1 MMGIFNIV
9 KMSVLLKVIHI
20 FTAIPISFLT
30 AFYLFIYLFIYST
43 IGKAYSQNHLELQRV
58 LNNKKKLKKTNTFGK
73 LILLPFKTL
82 QSYSN
87 QNSVILAYFRI
98 YKPVD

>member
-30 AFYLFIYLFIYST
+30 AFYLFIYLFI
-43 IGKAYSQNHLELQRV
+43 QQLE
-58 LNNKKKLKKTNTFGK
+58 KPILKIIWNCKGF
-73 LILLPFKTL
+73 
-82 QSYSN
+82 
-87 QNSVILAYFRI
+87 
-98 YKPVD
+98 